1 MGKKKEK
8 AIGTTY
14 LRWGELPSWRL
25 VERKL
30 DLTHNFSLSVKMAF
44 GPMQVAVTVP
54 EVTRIPELRFSF
66 ERTHYWPGEV
76 VKGVLTSSVAM
87 SRPIY
92 GLQLAFDG
100 FNYVDWYDEYADTFF
115 HGTDIYFS
123 TRNFLIGQKPPASRR
138 ARATAEKNGEKD
150 MPSFGGVS
158 WDGSDDGTHIPT
170 VDLPAGVTHYPFS
183 FQLPLNI
190 PHSMSHMDG
199 CVGVFYFIEAKIFEI
214 GIRRPTVARYAITI
228 VPPAVT
234 VLDDPTISRTE
245 TSVTNISKHSPPLAD
260 NYSHSIGSDA
270 ALDAASLSDAWSPS
284 SSLSTFDHIYDAD
297 HTTKQLVKA
306 SEDNMDGDIDL
317 EVDDEKWLAQTREHR
332 NANSGSFKLRQRA
345 SSAIIGSPLRD
356 APINSGNDRN
366 DSRSSSP
373 DHNATPPRSP
383 RSNDSGFNSPTSRH
397 STRELDSSDEAKSHN
412 SFSHNSPFFFGEDD
426 SGEDMLSPNENQKD
440 VLALGGVQPGSH
452 KSKGFTGSRVR
463 SVSGSSGT
471 NAKARTASIAIQAAL
486 PPLAIT
492 GKPYVFPVT
501 IENRSS
507 KPIVSLRAQVLSQLV
522 LTGHAGGKPGA
533 PLREWSSQR
542 ATILKVVL
550 RDLPCFPIQ
559 PNQAWKGDITLN
571 IPSNLYPSVQVR
583 HLALVYQIKL
593 EAKSAGRKIGTSSFN
608 LMTAPF
614 SQTSGKWTHPITV
627 VQAKPDKEVA
637 KIKPPTEI
645 SGEPCKWVLS
655 PKTLD
660 TLDASV
666 VPLPIA
672 VDGAIPIVGYQLS
685 SKAFA

>member
-8 AIGTTY
+8 PVGTGY
-14 LRWGELPSWRL
+14 LRWGELASWRL
-25 VERKL
+25 AERKIEI
-30 DLTHNFSLSVKMAF
+30 THNFTLLVKMAF

-76 VKGVLTSSVAM
+76 VKGVLTASVAQ

-123 TRNFLIGQKPPASRR
+123 TRNFLIGQKPPASRKSR
-138 ARATAEKNGEKD
+138 SAAEKNGEKELEYN
-150 MPSFGGVS
+150 GGVS
-158 WDGSDDGTHIPT
+158 WDGSVDGSDIPT

-183 FQLPLNI
+183 FQLPMNI

-199 CVGVFYFIEAKIFEI
+199 CVGVFYFIEAKVFEF
-214 GIRRPTVARYAITI
+214 GMRKPTVARYAITI

-245 TSVTNISKHSPPLAD
+245 TSITNISKHSPPLAD
-260 NYSHSIGSDA
+260 NYSQSITSDS

-284 SSLSTFDHIYDAD
+284 SSLSTFDHIY
-297 HTTKQLVKA
+297 
-306 SEDNMDGDIDL
+306 EPDNMSRSLSRMPDSPTDLGIDL
-317 EVDDEKWLAQTREHR
+317 ELDDEKWLSQTRDHR

-345 SSAIIGSPLRD
+345 ASAVIGSPRRES
-356 APINSGNDRN
+356 AVNSGKGSAE
-366 DSRSSSP
+366 SRSSSP
-373 DHNATPPRSP
+373 QNTGSPPHSP
-383 RSNDSGFNSPTSRH
+383 RGNDSVMSSPSKR
-397 STRELDSSDEAKSHN
+397 STRDLDSSDEAMSPN
-412 SFSHNSPFFFGEDD
+412 SFSHNSSFFFGEDD
-426 SGEDMLSPNENQKD
+426 SGEEMLSPNEDEKD
-440 VLALGGVQPGSH
+440 VLSHGGAAPGSS

-463 SVSGSSGT
+463 SVSNSST
-471 NAKARTASIAIQAAL
+471 NSKARTASIAIQASL
-486 PPLAIT
+486 PTLAIT
-492 GKPYVFPVT
+492 GKPFVFPVT
-501 IENRSS
+501 IENRSG
-507 KPIVSLRAQVLSQLV
+507 KPITTLRAQLRSQLI
-522 LTGHAGGKPGA
+522 LTGHIGGRPGA
-533 PLREWSSQR
+533 PLREWRSQR
-542 ATILKVVL
+542 ATILKLVL

-559 PNQAWKGDITLN
+559 PNTAWRGDITLN
-571 IPSNLYPSVQVR
+571 IPSNLYPSVQLR

-593 EAKSAGRKIGTSSFN
+593 EAKSAGRKLGTANFN
-608 LMTAPF
+608 LMTAPM
-614 SQTSGKWTHPITV
+614 SKTSGKWSHPITL
-627 VQAKPDKEVA
+627 VQATPDKEVA
-637 KIKPPTEI
+637 KIKPPTEVV
-645 SGEPCKWVLS
+645 GEPCKWSLNPKVLE
-655 PKTLD
+655 